1 MPDRVVVYTL
11 RERSE
16 KDRHEKH
23 LAVKKL
29 LAWSS
34 LAGSFLCTDHLH
46 KMQDPL

>member
-23 LAVKKL
+23 LAVEKTL
-29 LAWSS
+29 SMELACRVVSM
-34 LAGSFLCTDHLH
+34 H
-46 KMQDPL
+46 